1 MVNLKERENYIVIIL
16 LIYKSSQ
23 TSVLSISP
31 ITSIL
36 FLLYLA
42 YIFLKRNIKIGNF
55 FVYFTILYYVIL
67 IIYFFQFGWIDFFLS
82 VYIYIKF
89 LIGYLAIKILNVHF
103 FKSFVRVVYIGSL
116 IVIPFSP
123 K

>member
-55 FVYFTILYYVIL
+55 FVYFTI
-67 IIYFFQFGWIDFFLS
+67 FSTFGDVTNRFLS
-82 VYIYIKF
+82 PRASKC
-89 LIGYLAIKILNVHF
+89 N
-103 FKSFVRVVYIGSL
+103 R
-116 IVIPFSP
+116 
-123 K
+123 